1 VKFLPVCFVALLAA
15 SSSFATAK
23 PTSSTRRAK
32 PSSVAK
38 TIAPLPPALAEDD
51 PALVIPTLIFE
62 PPTAA
67 EVAED
72 FKQHPEI
79 PAKFLPAYF
88 AERPSSYLVDPQ
100 ALLSP
105 TDYQARLASL
115 DYHASDSTIDLFVY
129 ILAGDQEIPSDI
141 HEEELIERF
150 FSTGRPAT
158 LIFYY
163 LGAPQRSAVYLSPI
177 LADTVS
183 PAEQRQMLESGII
196 QALEMTTPSEQF
208 EKFLVQTFRRTY
220 SLERLISGE
229 ASAPQTLLTTTLPTS
244 LSKRRPLPSAKF
256 QHAKDLAIRYA
267 EPAAILLGVCLA
279 LILLGHW
286 LRHRACYRFPE
297 FEVEPRLGGS
307 HAAGIGAVISF
318 TSAAIPPASQ
328 RSQVPDYLRRA

>member
-1 VKFLPVCFVALLAA
+1 MKFLPLCLVAILAA

-23 PTSSTRRAK
+23 PTSSSRRAK
-32 PSSVAK
+32 PSPITK
-38 TIAPLPPALAEDD
+38 PIAPLPPALAEDD
-51 PALVIPTLIFE
+51 PALEIPDLVVE
-62 PPTAA
+62 PPLAVEIA
-67 EVAED
+67 DD
-72 FKQHPEI
+72 FKQRPEI
-79 PAKFLPAYF
+79 PTKFLPAYF
-88 AERPSSYLVDPQ
+88 AERPSSYLLDPQ

-105 TDYQARLASL
+105 ADYQARLASL

-129 ILAGDQEIPSDI
+129 LLAGDQEIPSDI

-163 LGAPQRSAVYLSPI
+163 LGAPQRSAIYLSPA

-183 PAEQRQMLESGII
+183 PAEQRQVLESGII
-196 QALEMTTPSEQF
+196 QALEMTTPSEQL

-229 ASAPQTLLTTTLPTS
+229 SSAAQTPLASTLATP
-244 LSKRRPLPSAKF
+244 LSKRRPLPAAKF
-256 QHAKDLAIRYA
+256 QHLKELATRYA
-267 EPAAILLGVCLA
+267 KPAAILFGACLA
-279 LILLGHW
+279 LTLLGRW
-286 LRHRACYRFPE
+286 LHHRACYRFPE

-307 HAAGIGAVISF
+307 YAAGIGAVISF
-318 TSAAIPPASQ
+318 ASAAIPPASQ